1 MKTFYIL
8 IFSIVMLSC
17 QKEKTSLPIEENSIA
32 ISSQLKTD
40 KLQTFEFILKNDT
53 LISGKEGTK
62 IWIPRDLFENYSN
75 GKITFELKEFYSK
88 EDMILNSL
96 STVTNKDELLES
108 SGMFYINFK
117 EGDKQLKIKNG
128 KSYKVETP
136 NKPLAESNIY
146 YNDNDSIFRWE
157 LGKSKL
163 KVLFPD
169 ILRNRAF
176 RISVGKDGEG
186 GFFKETTLDSLRN
199 VQKIDSLKL
208 MKILEE
214 EENELKENIRNNEI
228 EIVEELNHDSKH
240 DKYRDINNNER
251 LTKEEKQKRRKNRD
265 AFFNSLAEISNFS
278 SDKLGWINID
288 RILDYEKLKKITIK
302 NNDKLFD
309 SDYVI
314 FYNYLGQKSL
324 INHYLY
330 NFNSD
335 YVYPELRIKGKIK
348 VIVYTKN
355 EDKIFYDKFYIDRN
369 SNTEFNLKLKE
380 TTLDKLKQELISN

>member
-1 MKTFYIL
+1 MKTIYFL
-8 IFSIVMLSC
+8 IFSIALLSC

-88 EDMILNSL
+88 EDMILNGL
-96 STVTNKDELLES
+96 STVTDKDELLES

-117 EGDKQLKIKNG
+117 EDDKQLKIKNG

-228 EIVEELNHDSKH
+228 EIVEELNHDSKQ

-265 AFFNSLAEISNFS
+265 AFFSSLAEISNFS

-369 SNTEFNLKLKE
+369 SNTEFNLKLNE

>member
-1 MKTFYIL
+1 MKSFYIL
-8 IFSIVMLSC
+8 LFSIAILSC

-32 ISSQLKTD
+32 ISSQLKTN
-40 KLQTFEFILKNDT
+40 KLQTIEFILKNDT

-62 IWIPRDLFENYSN
+62 IWITKDLFENYTN

-88 EDMILNSL
+88 EDMILNGL

-117 EGDKQLKIKNG
+117 EGDKQLRIKKG
-128 KSYKVETP
+128 KSYDVTIP
-136 NKPLAESNIY
+136 NKPLADSNIY
-146 YNDNDSIFRWE
+146 YNDNDSIFSWE
-157 LGKSKL
+157 LEKSKL

-176 RISVGKDGEG
+176 GISVGKDNAG
-186 GFFKETTLDSLRN
+186 GFFKETTLDSLKIA
-199 VQKIDSLKL
+199 QKIDSLKL
-208 MKILEE
+208 IQILEIK
-214 EENELKENIRNNEI
+214 ENELNENNQM
-228 EIVEELNHDSKH
+228 VVVDELNHDLKY

-251 LTKEEKQKRRKNRD
+251 LTKEEKEKRIKNRD
-265 AFFNSLAEISNFS
+265 AFYNSMAEISSFS

-288 RILDYEKLKKITIK
+288 RILDYEKLKKVTIK

-309 SDYVI
+309 SDYVV

-324 INHYLY
+324 INHYLSD
-330 NFNSD
+330 FNSD

-348 VIVYTKN
+348 VIVYTNN
-355 EDKIFYDKFYIDRN
+355 EEKIFYDKFYIDRN
-369 SNTEFNLKLKE
+369 SSTEFNLKLKE
-380 TTLDKLKQELISN
+380 TTLDKLKQELIPN

>member
-1 MKTFYIL
+1 MKTIYFL
-8 IFSIVMLSC
+8 IFSIALLSC

-40 KLQTFEFILKNDT
+40 KLQTFEFVLKNDT
-53 LISGKEGTK
+53 LISGKEGTD

-75 GKITFELKEFYSK
+75 GKITFELKEYYSK
-88 EDMILNSL
+88 EDMILNGL
-96 STVTNKDELLES
+96 STVTDKNELLES

-128 KSYKVETP
+128 KSYKVEIP

-228 EIVEELNHDSKH
+228 EIVEELNHDSKQ

>member
-1 MKTFYIL
+1 MKTIYIL

-128 KSYKVETP
+128 KSYKVEIP

-146 YNDNDSIFRWE
+146 YNDNDSIFRWK
-157 LGKSKL
+157 LSKN
-163 KVLFPD
+163 KIYTEISD
-169 ILRNRAF
+169 ILRNLEYF
-176 RISVGKDGEG
+176 KSGKWKYENIPDK
-186 GFFKETTLDSLRN
+186 FKKR
-199 VQKIDSLKL
+199 VAIDSLEIVKKRDSL
-208 MKILEE
+208 KYLKIINEDNKKSIEALI
-214 EENELKENIRNNEI
+214 EENSEWGIVLENQN
-228 EIVEELNHDSKH
+228 LS
-240 DKYRDINNNER
+240 
-251 LTKEEKQKRRKNRD
+251 KEEKIVRH
-265 AFFNSLAEISNFS
+265 NFYENQNQIYS
-278 SDKLGWINID
+278 FTSDKLGWINID
-288 RILDYEKLKKITIK
+288 KVLTYDVMKEILFKNDNQNLKYFSINIIYPNNRSVLNYNLSQFSKYLLNVKIVGKIK
-302 NNDKLFD
+302 IVIYANSGNKILFD
-309 SDYVI
+309 SI
-314 FYNYLGQKSL
+314 
-324 INHYLY
+324 
-330 NFNSD
+330 
-335 YVYPELRIKGKIK
+335 
-348 VIVYTKN
+348 
-355 EDKIFYDKFYIDRN
+355 YIDKN
-369 SNTEFNLKLKE
+369 SMDEFDINFKE